1 MSETKKIQVAAVLI
15 LLTCF
20 IQFYLSPNL
29 WLPINRDFPLIPFFE
44 FLPLRLNHVLRI
56 LLISSMGLALILAV
70 VFPKQK
76 KVLLL
81 FSVPAI
87 LFVLEDAMR
96 LQPWFYM
103 HIIMISLIAFE
114 KKITQPNVLR
124 FLQFILI
131 AIYFWGGFNKL
142 NIAFTWEVF
151 PWLIEP
157 TGFGEFYY
165 LGFDN
170 LNSFPLPVA
179 NYIAFVIPIVEIAIA
194 IFLFIPRFRNFGLI
208 LCIFTHLFSLYSI
221 GPLGQNWNIVV
232 WPWNILMP
240 ILCWLLFYGDREEN
254 YLQKYRQAL
263 KSKVGMLILFLF
275 LAVPTLSFFG
285 KWDKGMAMHLY
296 SGNSSQMEFHFEG
309 FQEQLVNS
317 SFAPYLS
324 LDTVTMTS
332 FMKVRYWADAQLG
345 TPMYSELRYLKK
357 VGAYLCNCLE
367 NTNNSGIQIIN
378 RNGFYSTQDTLKIS
392 CEDLIYQ

>member
-1 MSETKKIQVAAVLI
+1 
-15 LLTCF
+15 
-20 IQFYLSPNL
+20 
-29 WLPINRDFPLIPFFE
+29 
-44 FLPLRLNHVLRI
+44 
-56 LLISSMGLALILAV
+56 
-70 VFPKQK
+70 
-76 KVLLL
+76 
-81 FSVPAI
+81 
-87 LFVLEDAMR
+87 
-96 LQPWFYM
+96 
-103 HIIMISLIAFE
+103 MISLIAFE
-114 KKITQPNVLR
+114 KTITQQNVMRL
-124 FLQFILI
+124 LKFIVI

-142 NIAFTWEVF
+142 NIAFAWEVF

-157 TGFGEFYY
+157 TGLGEFYY

-194 IFLFIPRFRNFGLI
+194 IFLLIPRFRNSALI
-208 LCIFTHLFSLYSI
+208 LCLITHLFSLYAI

-232 WPWNILMP
+232 WPWNFEMP
-240 ILCWLLFYGDREEN
+240 ILCWLLFYGVREEN
-254 YLQKYRQAL
+254 YLQKYGQAL
-263 KSKVGMLILFLF
+263 KSKVGLPILFLF
-275 LAVPTLSFFG
+275 LVAPTLSFFG

-332 FMKVRYWADAQLG
+332 YMKVRYWADAQLG
-345 TPMYSELRYLKK
+345 TPMYSEPRYLKK

-392 CEDLIYQ
+392 CEDLIYL

>member
-1 MSETKKIQVAAVLI
+1 MPETKKIQVAAVLI

-44 FLPLRLNHVLRI
+44 FLPLRLNHALRI

-70 VFPKQK
+70 IFPKQK

-87 LFVLEDAMR
+87 LFVLEDSMR

-114 KKITQPNVLR
+114 KKITQPNVLL
-124 FLQFILI
+124 FLQFVLI

-142 NIAFTWEVF
+142 NTAFAWEVF

-157 TGFGEFYY
+157 TGFGDFYY

-194 IFLFIPRFRNFGLI
+194 IFLFMPRFRNFGLI

-221 GPLGQNWNIVV
+221 GPLGQNWNNVV

-240 ILCWLLFYGDREEN
+240 ILCWLLFYRVREEN
-254 YLQKYRQAL
+254 YLQKYGQAL
-263 KSKVGMLILFLF
+263 KSKVGILILFLF
-275 LAVPTLSFFG
+275 FVAPTLSTFG

-324 LDTVTMTS
+324 LDTVTMKS

-345 TPMYSELRYLKK
+345 TPMYSEPRYLKK